1 MKNRSEI
8 KKQQDEDFF
17 MYSYED
23 FKRRALKSGNPP
35 ETYEE
40 FRSNMCA
47 AMINDEFSCWKHQ
60 HPSYHK
66 KVIKEVR
73 SIIDKLFI
81 KTKSDRGETDA
92 FIDQWNSLDADRIDG
107 INIWSLNEIVS
118 AHEEE
123 DLVYYIACNS
133 SHEEV
138 LELFHLEMSYI
149 GGEEE

>member
-23 FKRRALKSGNPP
+23 FKRRCLKSGNPP

-40 FRSNMCA
+40 FRSNMCG
-47 AMINDEFSCWKHQ
+47 AMINGEINYLKPQ
-60 HPSYHK
+60 H
-66 KVIKEVR
+66 IREVQP
-73 SIIDKLFI
+73 IIEKLFI

-92 FIDQWNSLDADRIDG
+92 FIDQWNSLDAA
-107 INIWSLNEIVS
+107 NIWSLNEIVS
-118 AHEEE
+118 AHEPE

-133 SHEEV
+133 SPEEV
-138 LELFHLEMSYI
+138 LELFHLVMNYA
-149 GGEEE
+149 GDEEE

>member
-1 MKNRSEI
+1 MSLVVGSI
-8 KKQQDEDFF
+8 
-17 MYSYED
+17 SI
-23 FKRRALKSGNPP
+23 LV
-35 ETYEE
+35 
-40 FRSNMCA
+40 
-47 AMINDEFSCWKHQ
+47 II
-60 HPSYHK
+60 

-81 KTKSDRGETDA
+81 KTLSDRGETDA

-133 SHEEV
+133 SPEEV
-138 LELFHLEMSYI
+138 LELFHLVMSYI
-149 GGEEE
+149 GDEEG

>member
-8 KKQQDEDFF
+8 KRQQDEDFF
-17 MYSYED
+17 IEMYENYLTTYKEGH
-23 FKRRALKSGNPP
+23 KP
-35 ETYEE
+35 YEE

-81 KTKSDRGETDA
+81 KTKSDRGETDE
-92 FIDQWNSLDADRIDG
+92 FIDSWNSLDAD
-107 INIWSLNEIVS
+107 NIWSLNEIVS
-118 AHEEE
+118 AHEPE
-123 DLVYYIACNS
+123 DLLYYIACNS
-133 SHEEV
+133 SPEEV
-138 LELFHLEMSYI
+138 LELFYLVMEYI
-149 GGEEE
+149 GGEKE